1 MNFSTN
7 CIMLALA
14 AFMLGILFGM
24 LLPILCIKFYNL
36 VGVHLG
42 DMLDDDDDEPDADKE
57 EEKNDR

>member
-1 MNFSTN
+1 MNFSTD

-14 AFMLGILFGM
+14 AFLLGILLGM
-24 LLPILCIKFYNL
+24 LLPFICITFYNL

-42 DMLDDDDDEPDADKE
+42 DMLDDDDETDADKE